1 MKKTTFA
8 AGLCASALSLALLPS
23 MHSMAE
29 RNQMITWEKTG
40 KNSVR
45 LKLKLQDQEPAD
57 SFTAFSLKLIFES
70 DEPMSEDPAF
80 KFSQNIKS
88 KLDPAVY
95 ETRYDEDAQEMT
107 VYVADRDPVLEKGEE
122 LDLGTIT
129 VDSEE
134 NVRISVD
141 RDDFQG
147 VNSFHEK
154 LEVTNFGEYEDYE
167 MILETP
173 EPEEPETEDPET
185 PEPEAPDTPDEDTED
200 DDSDRNSGRGNSR
213 SEWTEKPNGSW
224 KQDGRGWWFAKL
236 DGSYPADG
244 WFECSWNGKEGWYHF
259 NAEGYMET
267 GWFTD
272 KDGHTYFFHDQN
284 DAKIGAMYT
293 GWRWIG
299 DNCYYFTKD
308 SAEGQPAGSMV
319 KNGKTPDGYT
329 VNAQGQWTVN
339 GIVQINPEKPS
350 GPGLS

>member
-200 DDSDRNSGRGNSR
+200 DDSDRNSGRGQKSPTAPGSRTAEAGGSQSWTEAIRQTAGSSAPGTERKAGTISTQKAIWRQAGLQIRTAIPISFMTRTTPR
-213 SEWTEKPNGSW
+213 SE
-224 KQDGRGWWFAKL
+224 QCIRDGAGL
-236 DGSYPADG
+236 
-244 WFECSWNGKEGWYHF
+244 
-259 NAEGYMET
+259 ET
-267 GWFTD
+267 TAI
-272 KDGHTYFFHDQN
+272 TSPRIRQ
-284 DAKIGAMYT
+284 
-293 GWRWIG
+293 R
-299 DNCYYFTKD
+299 D
-308 SAEGQPAGSMV
+308 SLQAP
-319 KNGKTPDGYT
+319 
-329 VNAQGQWTVN
+329 W
-339 GIVQINPEKPS
+339 
-350 GPGLS
+350 

>member
-8 AGLCASALSLALLPS
+8 ASLCAAALSLALLPS
-23 MHSMAE
+23 MYSMAE

-45 LKLKLQDQEPAD
+45 LKLKLQEQEPSD
-57 SFTAFSLKLIFES
+57 SFTAFSLKLVFES
-70 DEPMSEDPAF
+70 DEPISDEPVF

-88 KLDPAVY
+88 KLNPAVY

-107 VYVADRDPVLEKGEE
+107 VYVADREPVLEKGEL

-129 VDSEE
+129 VNSDE
-134 NVRISVD
+134 NVTISVD

-154 LEVTNFGEYEDYE
+154 LEVTEFGEYEDYE
-167 MILETP
+167 MILEK
-173 EPEEPETEDPET
+173 PETDDSHKPGPDDP
-185 PEPEAPDTPDEDTED
+185 DIPDEEEED
-200 DDSDRNSGRGNSR
+200 DQDESRGHSNSR
-213 SEWTEKPNGSW
+213 PEWTEKPNGSW
-224 KQDGRGWWFAKL
+224 KQDSRGWWFAKK

-244 WFECSWNGKEGWYHF
+244 WFECSWNGKKGWYHF
-259 NAEGYMET
+259 NAEGYMEK

-272 KDGHTYFFHDQN
+272 KDGYTYFLHDQN
-284 DAKIGAMYT
+284 DAQAGAMYT

>member
-1 MKKTTFA
+1 M
-8 AGLCASALSLALLPS
+8 
-23 MHSMAE
+23 
-29 RNQMITWEKTG
+29 
-40 KNSVR
+40 
-45 LKLKLQDQEPAD
+45 
-57 SFTAFSLKLIFES
+57 
-70 DEPMSEDPAF
+70 
-80 KFSQNIKS
+80 
-88 KLDPAVY
+88 
-95 ETRYDEDAQEMT
+95 
-107 VYVADRDPVLEKGEE
+107 
-122 LDLGTIT
+122 
-129 VDSEE
+129 
-134 NVRISVD
+134 RISVD

-244 WFECSWNGKEGWYHF
+244 WFECSWNGKKGWYHF

-272 KDGHTYFFHDQN
+272 KDGHTYFLHDQN

-329 VNAQGQWTVN
+329 VNAQGSGRLTESFRSILKSRQVQDFPKSGSGNDRKWHRKRN
-339 GIVQINPEKPS
+339 RAAGSKVQIHLLPGGSFPIFPAVLKQFCPS
-350 GPGLS
+350 

>member
-173 EPEEPETEDPET
+173 EPEEPETEDP
-185 PEPEAPDTPDEDTED
+185 
-200 DDSDRNSGRGNSR
+200 
-213 SEWTEKPNGSW
+213 
-224 KQDGRGWWFAKL
+224 
-236 DGSYPADG
+236 
-244 WFECSWNGKEGWYHF
+244 
-259 NAEGYMET
+259 
-267 GWFTD
+267 
-272 KDGHTYFFHDQN
+272 
-284 DAKIGAMYT
+284 
-293 GWRWIG
+293 
-299 DNCYYFTKD
+299 
-308 SAEGQPAGSMV
+308 
-319 KNGKTPDGYT
+319 
-329 VNAQGQWTVN
+329 
-339 GIVQINPEKPS
+339 
-350 GPGLS
+350 

>member
-224 KQDGRGWWFAKL
+224 KQDGRGW
-236 DGSYPADG
+236 
-244 WFECSWNGKEGWYHF
+244 
-259 NAEGYMET
+259 
-267 GWFTD
+267 FTD
-272 KDGHTYFFHDQN
+272 KDGHTYFLHDQN